1 MRSVFHLV
9 VNWVVLL
16 AEGMAGTKAALL
28 VVMMVACLVVMS
40 AESMVAWMVA
50 SLVLSTVVCSVER

>member
-1 MRSVFHLV
+1 M
-9 VNWVVLL
+9 NWVVLL